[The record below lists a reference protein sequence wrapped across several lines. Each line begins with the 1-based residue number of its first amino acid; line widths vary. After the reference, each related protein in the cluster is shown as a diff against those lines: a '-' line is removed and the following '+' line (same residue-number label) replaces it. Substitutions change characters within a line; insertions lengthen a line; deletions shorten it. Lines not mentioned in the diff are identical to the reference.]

1 MNNNLLLSLKLL
13 LKNGFHFGHNVSR
26 YNPNNKPYIFGIR
39 NNTYIFNLEKTFQ
52 QLKRVVAFLEKNS
65 FQKDT
70 ILFVGTKKHVHFLTK
85 LIAKKCNQLY
95 IDTKWTPGILTNNS
109 QLNTFLNNLH
119 DLESKIINKE
129 TLSPKELAIYKK
141 LKHKYKGL
149 MTDNTTQFGK
159 LPQLIVVLNP
169 DDKDGIMAIN
179 EASQVLIPTIAL
191 VDSDASPLN
200 ITYPIPGN
208 NNSIETISMFGNL
221 VINSLNK
228 KQNKNV

>member
-1 MNNNLLLSLKLL
+1 
-13 LKNGFHFGHNVSR
+13 
-26 YNPNNKPYIFGIR
+26 
-39 NNTYIFNLEKTFQ
+39 
-52 QLKRVVAFLEKNS
+52 
-65 FQKDT
+65 
-70 ILFVGTKKHVHFLTK
+70 
-85 LIAKKCNQLY
+85 
-95 IDTKWTPGILTNNS
+95 
-109 QLNTFLNNLH
+109 
-119 DLESKIINKE
+119 
-129 TLSPKELAIYKK
+129 
-141 LKHKYKGL
+141 
-149 MTDNTTQFGK
+149 MTDNATQFGK